1 MADEGFKSVEKIKS
15 ILEEYELWVS
25 QSLDEFKRTT
35 PEEDK
40 VNERLSAIKSSKL
53 GLKRQEAKYKMF
65 KEYLWQK
72 TTIEQAKEII
82 QKSFNLQVNANEES
96 LTLDKLTEIIES

>member
-1 MADEGFKSVEKIKS
+1 MADEGFKSIEKIKS

-53 GLKRQEAKYKMF
+53 GLKR
-65 KEYLWQK
+65 
-72 TTIEQAKEII
+72 
-82 QKSFNLQVNANEES
+82 
-96 LTLDKLTEIIES
+96 